1 MATIAVGAAVASAAS
16 KLVKGGGQQALR
28 RAPLWVHNMPTR
40 QIANVLLQQDRQ
52 MMDYDLLYGAVEQS
66 GLFRS
71 KRHFK
76 HCLRM
81 LKQQNRV
88 QVICRGPEKAGS
100 AKRLFSVKL
109 TRRGCTIYTRYSQM
123 PPPKAEGNDEGN
135 GDGNEKRGLAEV
147 MV

>member
-1 MATIAVGAAVASAAS
+1 MATTATSSAIPKIAKEVAQEAI
-16 KLVKGGGQQALR
+16 Q
-28 RAPLWVHNMPTR
+28 RAPLWVRGMPTR
-40 QIANVLLQQDRQ
+40 QIANVLLQQERH
-52 MMDYDLLYGAVEQS
+52 MMDYELLYGEVEKS

-81 LKQQNRV
+81 LKGQDRV

-109 TRRGCTIYTRYSQM
+109 TRRGGNIYTRYSQM
-123 PPPKAEGNDEGN
+123 MLEAEEK
-135 GDGNEKRGLAEV
+135 DGKQGLTEV
-147 MV
+147 LA